1 MPARPRTAPE
11 PAPSE
16 TVVPVPAPSGGDEVV
31 QMDNIAPGA
40 TGVGVARGKPS
51 SGRIGRGGSGG
62 GTGAGSGAGAGD
74 EIGKPVSI
82 ATIKTR
88 AMPKREFDLLEL
100 GRNYPAEAKAL
111 GIEGDLRV
119 RLIVDERGQVKSRVL
134 LNKLGHG
141 LDEVAMQHAAELE
154 FEPARDTD
162 DRPVTSVVVWTFH
175 MNLPR

>member
-1 MPARPRTAPE
+1 
-11 PAPSE
+11 
-16 TVVPVPAPSGGDEVV
+16 
-31 QMDNIAPGA
+31 
-40 TGVGVARGKPS
+40 
-51 SGRIGRGGSGG
+51 
-62 GTGAGSGAGAGD
+62 
-74 EIGKPVSI
+74 
-82 ATIKTR
+82 
-88 AMPKREFDLLEL
+88 MPKREFDLLEL